1 MYYNSNMAKVFQT
14 VVLIVAV
21 VFSQNVDAQKIT
33 NKELEINNNVY
44 HISMDE
50 RVYAM
55 LSDAEESCQRTIH
68 IYTPT
73 TKPINKVDI
82 CKESPK
88 LMGYKIQV
96 AITKDGNEASKI
108 RYLFGKKFPE
118 LKVEIDTNIRPNHK
132 ILVGSYFS
140 KNSGNRDLE
149 RIKREFRSAILVPY
163 RIFCEESI

>member
-1 MYYNSNMAKVFQT
+1 MYYNPNMTKIFQT
-14 VVLIVAV
+14 VVLIVTV
-21 VFSQNVDAQKIT
+21 MLFQNVDAQKIT

-44 HISMDE
+44 HISMDK
-50 RVYAM
+50 RIYAM
-55 LSDAEESCQRTIH
+55 LSDAEESCQKT
-68 IYTPT
+68 IYTDAP
-73 TKPINKVDI
+73 KPINKVNI

-88 LMGYKIQV
+88 LMGYKIQI

-108 RYLFGKKFPE
+108 RYKFGKKFPE

-140 KNSGNRDLE
+140 KESGNSDLE